1 MSKRKSF
8 LIILAIICL
17 VMVSTLS
24 VIKAALLHSNGEINS
39 LSGKT
44 TNNPDFTIKEKT
56 ETKADNKTKL
66 QRVNED
72 LLALLKENNINLE
85 GCSSTVVE
93 DLDYILVQVKKEDI
107 ETVKKL
113 ASDFEAK
120 TGVCVSVKKQL
131 AELPDG
137 HENSGSFNQ
146 TKLVIAD
153 GMLMQSF
160 YQNCVGIVY
169 PDWFGGS
176 LIYRDAYV
184 LFIAKDKG
192 GITVKELDTFFGDTA
207 SDVFYF
213 ITKNSYNELIDTANK
228 VAGTLLSE
236 GYALCEYYVN
246 TEYEGAFVFIGV
258 NEMSLSEN
266 EDIRNTELQNI
277 QNRATEIAEEM
288 GRGDIPFSI
297 EAVEQT
303 ELQMD

>member
-107 ETVKKL
+107 ETVKNSRRILKRKPEF
-113 ASDFEAK
+113 ASRSK
-120 TGVCVSVKKQL
+120 SSLRNYLTGMRIPAHLIKQ
-131 AELPDG
+131 
-137 HENSGSFNQ
+137 N
-146 TKLVIAD
+146 
-153 GMLMQSF
+153 
-160 YQNCVGIVY
+160 
-169 PDWFGGS
+169 
-176 LIYRDAYV
+176 
-184 LFIAKDKG
+184 
-192 GITVKELDTFFGDTA
+192 
-207 SDVFYF
+207 
-213 ITKNSYNELIDTANK
+213 
-228 VAGTLLSE
+228 LS
-236 GYALCEYYVN
+236 
-246 TEYEGAFVFIGV
+246 
-258 NEMSLSEN
+258 
-266 EDIRNTELQNI
+266 
-277 QNRATEIAEEM
+277 
-288 GRGDIPFSI
+288 
-297 EAVEQT
+297 
-303 ELQMD
+303 

>member
-146 TKLVIAD
+146 TKLVLAD

-169 PDWFGGS
+169 PDWFGN
-176 LIYRDAYV
+176 IIDQT
-184 LFIAKDKG
+184 FN
-192 GITVKELDTFFGDTA
+192 DTTGNHAVVVYGYT
-207 SDVFYF
+207 Y
-213 ITKNSYNELIDTANK
+213 
-228 VAGTLLSE
+228 GLLS
-236 GYALCEYYVN
+236 GYS
-246 TEYEGAFVFIGV
+246 FVAHFGWT
-258 NEMSLSEN
+258 N
-266 EDIRNTELQNI
+266 
-277 QNRATEIAEEM
+277 ATEVYYTGILGSVYTYEW
-288 GRGDIPFSI
+288 
-297 EAVEQT
+297 
-303 ELQMD
+303 

>member
-24 VIKAALLHSNGEINS
+24 VIKFALLHSNGEINS

-44 TNNPDFTIKEKT
+44 TNNPDFTKT

-146 TKLVIAD
+146 TKLVMAD

-184 LFIAKDKG
+184 LFIAKGKG

-213 ITKNSYNELIDTANK
+213 ITKYSYNELIDTANK

-277 QNRATEIAEEM
+277 QNRAAEIAEEM
-288 GRGDIPFSI
+288 GRGDIPFLI